1 MQSKR
6 SSAASK
12 TIDVFQRH
20 NSVRQAL
27 ELTTKMAQSLYQ
39 PTPCHTNSESILISV
54 NRFHNK
60 FAIACPEF
68 DNHRS
73 CRSRS

>member
-12 TIDVFQRH
+12 TIDALQWH
-20 NSVRQAL
+20 SSVGQAL
-27 ELTTKMAQSLYQ
+27 ELTSKMARSLYQ

-68 DNHRS
+68 DNHGG